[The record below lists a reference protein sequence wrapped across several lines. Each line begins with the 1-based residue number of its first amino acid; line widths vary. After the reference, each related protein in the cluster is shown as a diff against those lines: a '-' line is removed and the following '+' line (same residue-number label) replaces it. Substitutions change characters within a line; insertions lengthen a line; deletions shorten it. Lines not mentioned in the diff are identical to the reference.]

1 MIKKLIRHGNS
12 LALVIDKPVLDLLQI
27 NEDTPLEITSDGDRI
42 LISPVRS
49 KDGQRRLRQ
58 SLEKINEAFGEDLKR
73 LAASEE

>member
-1 MIKKLIRHGNS
+1 
-12 LALVIDKPVLDLLQI
+12 
-27 NEDTPLEITSDGDRI
+27 
-42 LISPVRS
+42 VRS